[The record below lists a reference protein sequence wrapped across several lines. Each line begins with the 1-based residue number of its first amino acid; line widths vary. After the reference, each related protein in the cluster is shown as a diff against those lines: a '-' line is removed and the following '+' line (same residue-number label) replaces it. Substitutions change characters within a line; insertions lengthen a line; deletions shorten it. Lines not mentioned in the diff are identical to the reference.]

1 MDDDALSF
9 VAWNKFGTLWSRT
22 SSILN
27 SSQLNKN
34 ELEMPTEFADVLAEF
49 LEVAIHQRSVNTSSL
64 INWLAW
70 ETESFTRRK
79 KYDTPVQMSR
89 LPQVHEYICNIVT
102 NLKPP
107 LANVRSAIPLHAA
120 LPPSCTCACVYV

>member
-34 ELEMPTEFADVLAEF
+34 ELEMTTEFADVLAEF
-49 LEVAIHQRSVNTSSL
+49 LEVAIHQ
-64 INWLAW
+64 IM
-70 ETESFTRRK
+70 
-79 KYDTPVQMSR
+79 Y
-89 LPQVHEYICNIVT
+89 
-102 NLKPP
+102 
-107 LANVRSAIPLHAA
+107 VREVYPRGTFVRAGEECEHILTYQ
-120 LPPSCTCACVYV
+120 LACVGDRVVYATKEVRYAGADEQAAPGARVHLQHRHQPQATARKRTLS